1 MMLWWL
7 LLIKGLRLVNTFKL
21 LNVIRR
27 SFIKRHQILLLLS
40 LIPLIKLIL
49 HFVGLKNLSETLLL
63 ELCELI
69 FIIIIMVC
77 EHWLV
82 VGLFFVIT
90 CDFCNCPTRLT
101 VTRIIFHFLISSE
114 LLLVVCRLKSGQ
126 LVRVLYILGHENQ
139 LVVDFLCN
147 SLWSCRFF
155 GTFVIPKMS
164 SWSFKASICRVLML
178 RKRDLVL
185 HIIVLLWV

>member
-1 MMLWWL
+1 MLWWL

-77 EHWLV
+77 EH
-82 VGLFFVIT
+82 
-90 CDFCNCPTRLT
+90 
-101 VTRIIFHFLISSE
+101 
-114 LLLVVCRLKSGQ
+114 
-126 LVRVLYILGHENQ
+126 
-139 LVVDFLCN
+139 
-147 SLWSCRFF
+147 
-155 GTFVIPKMS
+155 
-164 SWSFKASICRVLML
+164 
-178 RKRDLVL
+178 
-185 HIIVLLWV
+185 